1 MMEFPIDK
9 GDQDST
15 RELSPLEIIDCDE
28 TREAVN
34 RIITLYNIGD
44 YDDAEEELA
53 DLLLDWSGRIFE
65 LVGYGH
71 LVDDSKTDWYTK
83 NPAEVFDCKVTFQR
97 PAIIDD
103 KFCLVF
109 WPESDIVNN
118 PDGSQRATAEIVV
131 EKGNI
136 LDLQYTENKV
146 GNLDRRN
153 YTDKT
158 YLDNLASRA
167 HRMMSLAIN
176 RPDLPE
182 LDRPDTIRKTADSI
196 KDDEEISD
204 YIDTYRNRVMRLS
217 PRRYFIAP
225 PGNIGFDASL
235 CLSDGNSE
243 PMVKGLFSG
252 LTMIEELDPNHQP
265 NMASLCIKLLSTNDK
280 GEIIEYYV
288 PMTNLISPPICDWND
303 KSGTA

>member
-1 MMEFPIDK
+1 MMEFPTDK
-9 GDQDST
+9 GDRDLNH
-15 RELSPLEIIDCDE
+15 ELSPLEIINSDE
-28 TREAVN
+28 TMETVN
-34 RIITLYNIGD
+34 HIITLYKIGD
-44 YDDAEEELA
+44 YDEAEDKLA
-53 DLLLDWSGRIFE
+53 DLLLGWSGRAFE

-71 LVDDSKTDWYTK
+71 LVDDARADWYAK
-83 NPAEVFDCKVTFQR
+83 NPAEIFDCLAMFQR

-109 WPESDIVNN
+109 WPESSIVNN
-118 PDGSQRATAEIVV
+118 PDGSQRALTEIVV

-136 LDLQYTENKV
+136 LDLEYGENKV
-146 GNLDRRN
+146 GDLGRN
-153 YTDKT
+153 YTDKA
-158 YLDNLASRA
+158 YLDHLASRA

-182 LDRPDTIRKTADSI
+182 LDRPNVIRETASSI
-196 KDDEEISD
+196 KNDEDISD
-204 YIDTYRNRVMRLS
+204 YINTYRNRVMKLS

-243 PMVKGLFSG
+243 PTVKGLFSG

-288 PMTNLISPPICDWND
+288 PMTNLISSPICDWND
-303 KSGTA
+303 KFGTA